1 MKKRIIGLI
10 VFAAVFCGALFL
22 PAPSVMDENAF
33 KALCTLALAVILW
46 ITEPIPSGAAA
57 IFIIAIPSL
66 LGLASIKATLS
77 AFANPTLFFVIA
89 TFGLSAAIS
98 KVPLAKRILLFLLKL
113 MGNSVNK
120 LILAV
125 MTATALISSV
135 MSNIPATLMFMSA
148 CLSFLELYDNEEDK
162 ARTGRAIMISLPIA
176 GMIGGCIT
184 PAGSSN
190 NILALSLLEEN
201 TGYVISFVEWMII
214 CAPLAIIMLPIAWFF
229 IIKVFKP
236 APLSSERINI
246 FVKELSSLGKPDKKE
261 RFVIAISIIM
271 IALWI
276 ASSWISSLNTTLV
289 AILGMVVMFLP
300 GVDLFTWKEF
310 QKEVSWST
318 ILMTGCVLCLGSLI
332 SSSGVASLLADMFFK
347 IDSGVSLAAMML
359 KLTAFMYI
367 MQIILPNGPAAISTT
382 AIPVMLAATSAGIN
396 PAVFIVPLCL
406 YCSWAMIL
414 PLNPVPMLTYSTG
427 YYKMTDIS
435 KVGLPVLIVLAAI
448 CLVWMPFITLVL
460 F

>member
-77 AFANPTLFFVIA
+77 AFANPTVFFV
-89 TFGLSAAIS
+89 S
-98 KVPLAKRILLFLLKL
+98 
-113 MGNSVNK
+113 
-120 LILAV
+120 AV

-148 CLSFLELYDNEEDK
+148 CLSFLELYDDPEDK

-176 GMIGGCIT
+176 GLIGGCIT

-201 TGYVISFVEWMII
+201 TGYAVSFVEWMLI
-214 CAPLAIIMLPIAWFF
+214 CAPIALVMLPVAWFF
-229 IIKVFKP
+229 LIKILRP
-236 APLSSERINI
+236 APLNSEKINS

-332 SSSGVASLLADMFFK
+332 SSSGAASLLADMFFK

-435 KVGLPVLIVLAAI
+435 KVGLPVLTVLAAI